1 MYIFPWSNVERATVH
16 CIYTRN
22 KMLVKMLIY
31 LATFIKVLQSL
42 TVNKHGKLLT
52 SSGKLSGT

>member
-1 MYIFPWSNVERATVH
+1 MVYISRQLYTH
-16 CIYTRN
+16 CIYTRK